1 MILGWQRWY
10 WHPRTGQRSASLRES
25 YACCSGAERE
35 LSGEFF
41 ARYLAGRGTGDLTPF
56 AGILQE
62 PGPLRDVA
70 PDAGG
75 ADLRQC
81 LTDALDESLPG
92 AGDSDLAV
100 SGGIDMAMSGHV
112 DLAMMCGVDLAEG
125 GHVDLA
131 TSGHVDL
138 AVSGHVDLAVSGH
151 VDLAVSGHVDLAV
164 SGGIDCWLLAALL
177 RSRGYRVRAWYLES
191 GVPGYCERQQVQS
204 MAEALDIPCRYVRV
218 TAADFVESL
227 EEFLSVVET
236 PIYNLHPVSKWL
248 LAQRLRKEG
257 VATLVTGDGADQV
270 MRREWDCDLLPLTLA
285 CFQHAGIRL
294 VLPFTDH
301 RVIAFCRE
309 PFPDKRPVRELA
321 RELGVPDAAKHATLF
336 PPVSLPGIKP
346 SGNDRV
352 DCLSYTTG
360 LLVRVL
366 EEHRQCAGSRA

>member
-1 MILGWQRWY
+1 MTKGWQRSY
-10 WHPRTGQRSASLRES
+10 RHTRTGQRSASLREL
-25 YACCSGAERE
+25 YQWCSGEERE

-41 ARYLAGRGTGDLTPF
+41 ARYPAGRGTGDLTPF

-62 PGPLRDVA
+62 PGPLHDVA
-70 PDAGG
+70 PDGRC

-81 LTDALDESLPG
+81 LIDALDESLTS
-92 AGDSDLAV
+92 AGGVDIAV
-100 SGGIDMAMSGHV
+100 SGGI
-112 DLAMMCGVDLAEG
+112 
-125 GHVDLA
+125 
-131 TSGHVDL
+131 
-138 AVSGHVDLAVSGH
+138 
-151 VDLAVSGHVDLAV
+151 DLAV

-177 RSRGYRVRAWYLES
+177 RSRGYGVRGWYLES

-204 MAEALDIPCRYVRV
+204 MAAALDIPCRYVRV

-227 EEFLSVVET
+227 EEFLTALET

-270 MRREWDCDLLPLTLA
+270 MRREWDCDLLPLTLT
-285 CFQHAGIRL
+285 CFRHAGIRL
-294 VLPFTDH
+294 VLPFTDR

-321 RELGVPDAAKHATLF
+321 RQLGVPEAAKHATLF
-336 PPVSLPGIKP
+336 PPAPLPGMQSLPGIEA
-346 SGNDRV
+346 GDDRA

-366 EEHRQCAGSRA
+366 EGHRQCVGSRA